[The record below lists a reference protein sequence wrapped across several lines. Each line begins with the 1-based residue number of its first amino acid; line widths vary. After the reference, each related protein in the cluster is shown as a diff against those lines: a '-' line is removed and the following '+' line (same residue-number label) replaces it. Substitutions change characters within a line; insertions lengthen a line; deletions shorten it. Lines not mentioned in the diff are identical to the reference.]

1 MERLQKYLPPWW
13 FNSNW
18 TPANFLTNGVSGS
31 GVIGWATYYM
41 QLETGSTSGSYVYV
55 YKASYGL
62 GGVYS
67 WNKKRYF
74 GVYVYFSTYSYQNIH
89 VVTGNSPTTGSTNT
103 SMHIGFKLINAD
115 LYGTVADGTTESTLL
130 LETLSADGYRRLECI
145 LTPTVECRFYVN
157 GVDKGAITTNLPID
171 TTDAKYDLFIANHNT
186 EAINKIISIY
196 ESRTLQ
202 LE

>member
-1 MERLQKYLPPWW
+1 MLFR
-13 FNSNW
+13 S
-18 TPANFLTNGVSGS
+18 GVS
-31 GVIGWATYYM
+31 
-41 QLETGSTSGSYVYV
+41 
-55 YKASYGL
+55 
-62 GGVYS
+62 S

-74 GVYVYFSTYSYQNIH
+74 GVYVYFNTYSYQNIH
-89 VVTGNSPTTGSTNT
+89 VVTGRSPLNGSANV
-103 SMHIGFKLINAD
+103 SRHIGFKLINAN

-130 LETLSADGYRRLECI
+130 LETLSADGDRRLECI

-171 TTDAKYDLFIANHNT
+171 TTDAEYDLFMASHNT
-186 EAINKIISIY
+186 EAISKTINIY